1 LSAAEDEAE
10 ARRRAI
16 ELLEANHAFPCQ
28 FSFSVIATGDEATT
42 AAILRELARDG
53 DAPLAPEAHQKVSSS
68 GGKYVSHRL
77 NLPCHSADHVLD
89 LFARLRAVSGVVTV
103 L

>member
-1 LSAAEDEAE
+1 MSAPADEQ

-28 FSFSVIATGDEATT
+28 FSFSVIATGDQTT
-42 AAILRELARDG
+42 TDRILQELARGAETPLPG
-53 DAPLAPEAHQKVSSS
+53 DAHQKVPSA
-68 GGKYVSHRL
+68 GGKYISHRL
-77 NLPCHSADHVLD
+77 LIPCRSADEVLD